1 VNLVGRLLRSRVF
14 LKLQEVFGLDLR
26 SLALF
31 RVGLS
36 LLLLADLA
44 NRCADLR
51 AHYTDAGV
59 LPRAALTTTGAACL
73 HALHGSAWFEAA
85 LFVVAALFAAALL
98 VGFCTRFATVVSWF
112 LLISLHARNP
122 MVLQGGD
129 LLFRTMLFWSIF
141 LPLGA
146 RCSVDAL
153 RRGSSE
159 PLPGRVASPCTLALI
174 LQVCFVYWFSA
185 ALKSDPVWRQEGTA
199 LYYALSIDQTVTRA
213 GQYLL
218 GFPRLLWFL
227 TFATVW
233 FEALGPVL
241 LFCPVSNG
249 PVRTAVVVL
258 FLLFH
263 LVGLNLFMALG
274 PFPYI
279 CAVGWL
285 ALLPS
290 WFWDRLAV
298 WFPRTLALLQ
308 KVGRG
313 LARRGLGTVVP
324 GRPEEQPPCL
334 HPSFLEM
341 TIVTFLLVYVLCW
354 NVRTVNFDRYS
365 RFFPPQM
372 NSLGFTLGL
381 DQMWGMYAPCPLK
394 EDGWYVVEG
403 TLADGTRVDV
413 LHGGGPVRW
422 EKPELVSE
430 SYKNERWRKYMLNL
444 WSAENAGHRPYYAA
458 YLLREWNRHH
468 PGKEQME
475 VVDVY
480 FMLEVTLPDYQV
492 PRPEKV
498 LLCRYPVRETVS
510 ASPRR

>member
-1 VNLVGRLLRSRVF
+1 VGRLLPSRAL
-14 LKLQEVFGLDLR
+14 LKVQEVFGLDLR

-31 RVGLS
+31 RVGLG

-44 NRCADLR
+44 ARCPDLR

-59 LPRAALTTTGAACL
+59 LPRAALGTAGPASV
-73 HALHGSAWFEAA
+73 HVLHGDAWFQAA

-98 VGFCTRFATVVSWF
+98 VGFCTRFATFVSWF

-129 LLFRTMLFWSIF
+129 LLFRTLLFWSIF

-153 RRGSSE
+153 RRPPSG
-159 PLPGRVASPCTLALI
+159 PLPDRVASPCTLALI
-174 LQVCFVYWFSA
+174 LQVCFVYWFAA
-185 ALKSDPVWRQEGTA
+185 ALKSDPAWRQEGTA

-213 GQYLL
+213 GQFLL
-218 GFPRLLWFL
+218 GLPRLLRFL
-227 TFATVW
+227 TFATLW

-241 LFCPVSNG
+241 LFCPVYTG
-249 PVRTAVVVL
+249 PVRTGVVAL

-263 LVGLNLFMALG
+263 LVGLNIFMALG

-279 CAVGWL
+279 CAVAWL
-285 ALLPS
+285 ALLPG
-290 WFWDRLAV
+290 WFWDRLPAR
-298 WFPRTLALLQ
+298 FPHALA
-308 KVGRG
+308 GRDT
-313 LARRGLGTVVP
+313 GTVAP
-324 GRPEEQPPCL
+324 GRPGEQPPEL
-334 HPSFLEM
+334 LPSLLEM
-341 TIVTFLLVYVLCW
+341 TLVTFLLVYVLCW
-354 NVRTVNFDRYS
+354 NVRTVNYTRYS
-365 RFFPPQM
+365 RYFPPQM

-381 DQMWGMYAPCPLK
+381 DQMWSMYAPCPLK

-458 YLLREWNRHH
+458 YLLREWNRWHAAEERLE
-468 PGKEQME
+468 GVE
-475 VVDVY
+475 VY

-498 LLCRYPVRETVS
+498 LLCRYPARDS
-510 ASPRR
+510 GSGAPR